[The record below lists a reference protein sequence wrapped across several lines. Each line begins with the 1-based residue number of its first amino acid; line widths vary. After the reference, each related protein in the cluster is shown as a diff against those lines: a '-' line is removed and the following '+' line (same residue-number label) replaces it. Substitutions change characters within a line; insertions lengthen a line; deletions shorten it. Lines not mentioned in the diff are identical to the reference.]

1 MKPIKAIFAVAALL
15 FILSACASEVSRTT
29 EPLPTAIPPAA
40 DTPTPPTATPPAATP
55 TTATPTAT
63 ATPVP
68 TPTPTPAPTATPL
81 PTPTPLP
88 TVTPIPP
95 LDPLPAVVTSEIP
108 HVFVGKV
115 TIGGV
120 TAIDNTDV
128 SVWLA
133 EFDAP
138 IGTGIT
144 SGGNYTVLANQ
155 HGSQSFVGQFLIFKV
170 NGLNTAQTAVW
181 QKGGA
186 TILDLSLN

>member
-40 DTPTPPTATPPAATP
+40 DTPTPPAV
-55 TTATPTAT
+55 TPTAT
-63 ATPVP
+63 ATPATPVP
-68 TPTPTPAPTATPL
+68 TPTPVPTATPL

>member
-1 MKPIKAIFAVAALL
+1 MKSIKAIFVVTVLL

-29 EPLPTAIPPAA
+29 EPLPTAIPPATA
-40 DTPTPPTATPPAATP
+40 SPTPRP
-55 TTATPTAT
+55 TPTAT
-63 ATPVP
+63 AIPPVP
-68 TPTPTPAPTATPL
+68 TPTPPAPTATPL
-81 PTPTPLP
+81 PTATPFP
-88 TVTPIPP
+88 TVTPVPP
-95 LDPLPAVVTSEIP
+95 LDSLPPVVANEIP

-115 TIGGV
+115 TVGGV
-120 TAIDNTDV
+120 TATDNTDV

-138 IGTGIT
+138 IGIGVT

-155 HGSQSFVGQFLIFKV
+155 HGAQSFVGRFLIFKV
-170 NGLNTAQTAVW
+170 NGLNTGETAVW

>member
-15 FILSACASEVSRTT
+15 FILSACASEVSRAT

-40 DTPTPPTATPPAATP
+40 DTPTPPTVTP
-55 TTATPTAT
+55 TATPTAT

-155 HGSQSFVGQFLIFKV
+155 HGSQSFAGQFLIFKV

>member
-15 FILSACASEVSRTT
+15 FILSACASEVSRIT

-40 DTPTPPTATPPAATP
+40 DTPTPPTPTPPTATPP
-55 TTATPTAT
+55 TATPTAT

-68 TPTPTPAPTATPL
+68 TPTPVPTATPL

>member
-40 DTPTPPTATPPAATP
+40 DTPTPPTVTP
-55 TTATPTAT
+55 TATPTAT
-63 ATPVP
+63 PTPVPAPTP